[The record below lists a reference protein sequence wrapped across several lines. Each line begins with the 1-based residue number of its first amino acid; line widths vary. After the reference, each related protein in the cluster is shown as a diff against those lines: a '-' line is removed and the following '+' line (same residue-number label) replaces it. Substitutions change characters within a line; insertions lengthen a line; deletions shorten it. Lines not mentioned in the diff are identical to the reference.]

1 MSAEPEFSR
10 EKAERLLG
18 PAAIARA
25 RQIVDAAPPLSPEVR
40 EQLRALFA
48 SARTAPP
55 VSPSKAA

>member
-1 MSAEPEFSR
+1 MSTEPEFSR

-55 VSPSKAA
+55 ASPSKAA

>member
-1 MSAEPEFSR
+1 MSTEAEFSR

-40 EQLRALFA
+40 EKLRAVFA
-48 SARTAPP
+48 TARTARPAAA
-55 VSPSKAA
+55 SKAA